1 MNTKELYVFVNQKL
15 KTDSVWTK
23 EQAEL
28 YSTLK
33 LLLHEHSLSKKFYKV
48 NKNHAEF
55 LNFMF
60 EKDWYKEDKDKIY
73 IKNIIKVCVVLENP
87 INNSEGIKILL
98 YFKGFDVY
106 LTGFYDKKIEVFY
119 IYFSKKLSESSEPAY
134 LAYYNTHSNIKE
146 QHSMRLPQFE
156 KIYEVT
162 GFLDTMIK
170 KASLIRMVVDI
181 LRFHKC
187 ESLMHHNVGLNYN
200 VTLEQIY
207 SKIRA

>member
-33 LLLHEHSLSKKFYKV
+33 LLLHEHSLSKKFYKT

-156 KIYEVT
+156 KIYDVT

-187 ESLMHHNVGLNYN
+187 GPLLHHNVGLSYN